1 MPPFNSPPP
10 SLSVFR
16 PRERE
21 VIARCRTPLLV
32 QRWLNS
38 LSYNREPSG
47 ETLRS
52 FREVVRR
59 GEAHCLEAG
68 LSAAAIL
75 EQYGYPPM
83 LMSLESQDKL
93 DHVIFVFQHGG
104 CWGSVARSR
113 DLGLHGRKPVFR
125 SLRDL
130 TYSYFDPYVDHTG
143 RILAYGMTDLRVL
156 GTYDWRFSVLNR
168 WKVEDH
174 LREIPHRS
182 ITSSDARYE
191 RLHARY
197 QEFKRRHPTS
207 PPKYYTG
214 QERWLR

>member
-1 MPPFNSPPP
+1 MPPTNSAPP
-10 SLSVFR
+10 LSVFR

-38 LSYNREPSG
+38 LKYNRETEG

-59 GEAHCLEAG
+59 GEAHCLEAA
-68 LSAAAIL
+68 LSAAVIL
-75 EQYGYPPM
+75 EQHGYPAL

-93 DHVIFVFQHGG
+93 DHVIFVFQRDGR
-104 CWGSVARSR
+104 WGSVARSR
-113 DLGLHGRKPVFR
+113 DYGLHGRKPVFR

-156 GTYDWRFSVLNR
+156 GNYDWRFSELNR
-168 WKVEDH
+168 WKVENH

-182 ITSSDARYE
+182 ITSSDARYK

-197 QEFKRRHPTS
+197 EEFKRRYPKS
-207 PPKYYTG
+207 APKYYTG